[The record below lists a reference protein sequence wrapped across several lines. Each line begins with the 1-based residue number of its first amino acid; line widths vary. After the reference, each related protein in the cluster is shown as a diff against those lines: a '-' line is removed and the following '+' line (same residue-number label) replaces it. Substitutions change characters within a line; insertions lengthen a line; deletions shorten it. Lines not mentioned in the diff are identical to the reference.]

1 MTLAEMKQDI
11 AIRQKKGV
19 HFILA
24 SLFIWAAI
32 LLVQLS
38 SLPILTKNLLTFVFS
53 TPLLPIAFL
62 ISRVINID
70 FSSQDNPL
78 SKLGLLFSL
87 NQVLYILI
95 AIWVYPTVPNKL
107 VMILA
112 MIYGAHLLPYS
123 WLYESKSY
131 LIMSVFITPAIL
143 IIGLIYNP
151 VIIAIT
157 MLSFQIIFSILLF
170 KEISTIENLETISQ
184 PNI

>member
-1 MTLAEMKQDI
+1 MPLAEMKQDI

-24 SLFIWAAI
+24 SVFIWAAI

-95 AIWVYPTVPNKL
+95 AIWVYPTVRT
-107 VMILA
+107 
-112 MIYGAHLLPYS
+112 S
-123 WLYESKSY
+123 
-131 LIMSVFITPAIL
+131 
-143 IIGLIYNP
+143 
-151 VIIAIT
+151 
-157 MLSFQIIFSILLF
+157 
-170 KEISTIENLETISQ
+170 
-184 PNI
+184 